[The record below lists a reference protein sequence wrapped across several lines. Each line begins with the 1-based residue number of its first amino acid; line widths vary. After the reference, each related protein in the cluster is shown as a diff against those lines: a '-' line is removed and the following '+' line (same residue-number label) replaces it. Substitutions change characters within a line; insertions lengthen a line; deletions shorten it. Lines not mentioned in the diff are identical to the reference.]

1 MKKTAYSL
9 FTLVAAGV
17 LSMAADCSGTNI
29 ASCTLDSDCGADQ
42 ICDIAAG
49 ETDGVCVNAECTEN
63 EDCALSAATSDFV
76 CPINRGGNNC
86 ATTVTGCSDGAV
98 EVVDTLGTS
107 FCGVEEDEA
116 NDYDCEAAAVGGVA
130 ITVEKASGG
139 SATICVDAAG
149 TCTDGQCS

>member
-29 ASCTLDSDCGADQ
+29 ASCTLDSDCGTDQ

-63 EDCALSAATSDFV
+63 EDCALSAATSEFV

-86 ATTVTGCSDGAV
+86 ATTVTGCTDGAV

-107 FCGVEEDEA
+107 YCGVEEDEA
-116 NDYDCEAAAVGGVA
+116 NDFDCEENNGVA
-130 ITVEKASGG
+130 ITVEQASGG

-149 TCTDGQCS
+149 TCTDGQCG